1 MSYKDRK
8 IATKAYEYGFEAED
22 RACEYLFALGYE
34 IIKRNF
40 HSKFG
45 EIDIIAKKAD
55 ILHFIEVKAT
65 KTARSAIYR
74 ITPTKLAKILKAVD
88 FYFLSRGINENYQ
101 LDALC
106 FDGQKVEFVENISF

>member
-1 MSYKDRK
+1 MRHKDRK
-8 IATKAYEYGFEAED
+8 IATKAYKYGFEAEG
-22 RACEYLFALGYE
+22 RACEYLLGLGYE
-34 IIKRNF
+34 IIERNF

-88 FYFLSRGINENYQ
+88 FYFLSKGVSASYQ